1 MEDTKEILHASTL
14 AGVALLKSGAE
25 IFRVQETMARII
37 EHYGVK
43 NYNVYVI
50 ANGIFANIDENK
62 ESHRTAI
69 RDVPLSGT
77 HLGLID
83 RVNRIS
89 REICQDAYSIDEAIK
104 KLEECQTL
112 PPAKHIVLAIATG
125 VGAAAFG
132 ILFGAGLIESIITFL
147 LGMVL
152 QFFLD
157 WTHNISKFLMYIA
170 GAFNVTAGAAAM
182 EAIKPSI
189 DFNAIVIGAIIP
201 MFPGVRFTTSIREL
215 FNGDHVSGSIHLMD
229 AIMTSVCIATGVGA
243 AIGISNVLGGTL

>member
-1 MEDTKEILHASTL
+1 MEDTKKILHASTL
-14 AGVALLKSGAE
+14 AGTALLKSGAE
-25 IFRVQETMARII
+25 IFRVQETMSRII

-69 RDVPLSGT
+69 RNVPLSGT

-83 RVNRIS
+83 RVNSIS
-89 REICQDAYSIDEAIK
+89 REICQDAYGIDEAIRR
-104 KLEECQTL
+104 LEKCQTP
-112 PPAKHIVLAIATG
+112 PPARHLVLAAASGI
-125 VGAAAFG
+125 GAAAFG
-132 ILFGAGLIESIITFL
+132 ILFGAGVIEAMITFL

-170 GAFNVTAGAAAM
+170 GAFIVTAGAAVM
-182 EAIKPSI
+182 EEVKPSI
-189 DFNAIVIGAIIP
+189 DFDVIVIGAIMP

-229 AIMTSVCIATGVGA
+229 ALMTSVCVAAGVGT
-243 AIGISNVLGGTL
+243 AIGISNALGGML